1 MKYTEISLSGK
12 GKEKRVY
19 YEWIRLT
26 ACFFVIFNHLKGYVL
41 FQNASGAKQLFYM
54 VLSVITKIN
63 VPLFFM
69 VRRAALGKARGYF
82 HGFKKAGQQDL
93 SGYPAFF
100 SGHLHG
106 VPVVRARAGQGLRIY
121 GEAFPLRGI

>member
-26 ACFFVIFNHLKGYVL
+26 ACFFV
-41 FQNASGAKQLFYM
+41 
-54 VLSVITKIN
+54 
-63 VPLFFM
+63 
-69 VRRAALGKARGYF
+69 
-82 HGFKKAGQQDL
+82 
-93 SGYPAFF
+93 PA
-100 SGHLHG
+100 
-106 VPVVRARAGQGLRIY
+106 VRARAGQRLRIY